1 MLRVLGEDDQREVI
15 TNSKPSGEVT
25 NLAQKGQDRLMA
37 SDKNLNI
44 RIPAD
49 LLEAIRKAAESE
61 NRTISN
67 WILTACLNT
76 LKKEWK

>member
-1 MLRVLGEDDQREVI
+1 
-15 TNSKPSGEVT
+15 
-25 NLAQKGQDRLMA
+25 MA

-49 LLEAIRKAAESE
+49 LLEAIRKAAEAE

-67 WILTACLNT
+67 WILTACLIT
-76 LKKEWK
+76 LKKN

>member
-1 MLRVLGEDDQREVI
+1 
-15 TNSKPSGEVT
+15 
-25 NLAQKGQDRLMA
+25 MA

-49 LLEAIRKAAESE
+49 LLEAIRKAAEAE

-67 WILTACLNT
+67 WILTACLNAI
-76 LKKEWK
+76 KKN

>member
-1 MLRVLGEDDQREVI
+1 
-15 TNSKPSGEVT
+15 
-25 NLAQKGQDRLMA
+25 MA

-49 LLEAIRKAAESE
+49 LLEAIRKAAEAE

-76 LKKEWK
+76 LKKN

>member
-1 MLRVLGEDDQREVI
+1 MP
-15 TNSKPSGEVT
+15 NSPIV
-25 NLAQKGQDRLMA
+25 
-37 SDKNLNI
+37 NI

-49 LLEAIRKAAESE
+49 LLEAIRKAAEAE

-76 LKKEWK
+76 LKKN